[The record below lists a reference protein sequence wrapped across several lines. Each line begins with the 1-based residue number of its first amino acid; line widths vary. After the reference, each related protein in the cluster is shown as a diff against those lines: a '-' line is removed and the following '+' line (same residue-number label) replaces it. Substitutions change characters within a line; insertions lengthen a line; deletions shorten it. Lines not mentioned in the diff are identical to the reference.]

1 MRREIAPGCFPS
13 NCDINFNSPW
23 FPFLRVRPRARV
35 LLLLWLY
42 IGAPCGAR
50 AAARRGI
57 LRSRRYIPYTYTL
70 EYVCVC
76 EWARGQF
83 SWELERE
90 VHGCSKRFLAG
101 QNVYTYIRIVGPLF
115 SQRFDARWQEFREKL
130 WSTRVL
136 RLLLLPFFTMT
147 LMTLIFVERAPLAWF
162 MNNTAAF
169 TGFNCCVWL
178 RERAG
183 FVLCARLRK
192 LSFEFGKRGKAAAF
206 NIDYAR
212 GVCILL

>member
-1 MRREIAPGCFPS
+1 MVSFFARPSPRTRIIAIMIIYRSAVRRTCSGSPGNIA
-13 NCDINFNSPW
+13 
-23 FPFLRVRPRARV
+23 L
-35 LLLLWLY
+35 
-42 IGAPCGAR
+42 AP
-50 AAARRGI
+50 
-57 LRSRRYIPYTYTL
+57 LYIPYTYTL